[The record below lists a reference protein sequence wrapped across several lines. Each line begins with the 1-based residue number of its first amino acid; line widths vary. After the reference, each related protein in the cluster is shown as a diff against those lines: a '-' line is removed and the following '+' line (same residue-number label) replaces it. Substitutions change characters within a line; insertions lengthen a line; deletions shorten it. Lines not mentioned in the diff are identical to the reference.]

1 MTMLDQMRR
10 HKGWLKWSLGLVV
23 LAFVFFY
30 IPAFVDD
37 PSAGVGPTGIVAEVE
52 GRQIT
57 AADFRRVYL
66 QQLDQLRASAGGAIT
81 EDLLRQLGIDQQVLL
96 QMIDEQAAL
105 AEASRLGLS
114 VTDAEVRERLLT
126 LPALQDVNGQFIGE
140 AGYLQLL
147 RVQNPP
153 ITPDEFEEGLRQSL
167 LMERLQTVLTDWIT
181 ISDAELEEEY
191 RHRNEKVRL
200 GVVTFSADDYRDEV
214 EASDEDIA
222 ALYAQNVGN
231 YEVPEKRRL
240 RFLVVDTASIAET
253 LTIQPDEI
261 EDSYNANIDRYTTP
275 GRVRASHILLGLGDK
290 DEETV
295 RQQAEAILAQA
306 KAGADFA
313 ELARQHSED
322 EGTAELGG
330 DLDFFGRGQMVPEFE
345 AAAFEME
352 PGTVSD
358 LVQTAYGFH
367 IIKVIEK
374 VEEVIQP
381 LDEVTEAIT
390 NQLKYDRSQERGT
403 RMAQSIAAEVTRPE
417 DLDAAAAAPG
427 RGLTVQESGFAAV
440 NEPILGLGPVPQLMS
455 IAFQL
460 AEGDVE
466 GPIPVPQG
474 YAFIT
479 VTGIQEPHIPP
490 LEDVRDEVQ
499 DDVIQRKAQE
509 AAQARAA
516 ETAASLRDAD
526 DFAGAAEA
534 AELVV
539 ETTELITRGSLV
551 AGLGVSAEVDAVAFS
566 LATGETS
573 DPVQVGSTM
582 AIVHVM
588 ERQEVTDAEL
598 AAARE
603 TFRDELLS
611 QRRSRFFSAYMS
623 RAMEQMTI
631 EVHEETLLQVTT

>member
-23 LAFVFFY
+23 VAFVWLY
-30 IPAFVDD
+30 IPAFVDA
-37 PSAGVGPTGIVAEVE
+37 PSAGVGPTGIVAEIE

-57 AADFRRVYL
+57 AADFRRIYL
-66 QQLDQLRASAGGAIT
+66 QRRDQLRASSGGDIT
-81 EDLLRQLGIDQQVLL
+81 LDLLRQLGIDRQILL
-96 QMIDEQAAL
+96 QMINEQAAL

-126 LPALQDVNGQFIGE
+126 LPGLQDVNGQFIGE
-140 AGYLQLL
+140 AGYRQRL
-147 RVQNPP
+147 RLQNPP

-167 LMERLQTVLTDWIT
+167 LTERLQTVLTDWIT

-191 RHRNEKVRL
+191 RRRNEKVEL
-200 GVVTFSADDYRDEV
+200 GVVTFWADDYRDEV

-222 ALYAQNVGN
+222 TLYAQNMGD
-231 YEVPEKRRL
+231 YEVPEKRRI
-240 RFLVVDTASIAET
+240 RFLVVDVDSIAEA
-253 LTIQPDEI
+253 LVIPPDEI
-261 EDSYNANIDRYTTP
+261 ENSYIANIDRYSTP

-290 DEETV
+290 DEDTV
-295 RQQAEAILAQA
+295 RQQGEAILAQA

-313 ELARQHSED
+313 ELARQYSED
-322 EGTAELGG
+322 EATAELGG
-330 DLDFFGRGQMVPEFE
+330 DLDFFGRGQMLPEFE

-352 PGTVSD
+352 PGAVSD
-358 LVQTAYGFH
+358 LVQTPIGFH
-367 IIKVIEK
+367 IIKVVEK
-374 VEEVIQP
+374 VAEVIRP
-381 LDEVTEAIT
+381 LDEVTELIT
-390 NQLKYDRSQERGT
+390 NQLKFDRSQARGT
-403 RMAQSIAAEVTRPE
+403 ALAQSIAAEVTRPP
-417 DLDAAAAAPG
+417 DLDRAAAG

-440 NEPILGLGPVPQLMS
+440 NEPILGLGPVPALMS
-455 IAFQL
+455 VAFQL
-460 AEGDVE
+460 AEGEVE
-466 GPIPVPQG
+466 GPISIPQG

-479 VTGIQEPHIPP
+479 VTGIQEPYIPP

-499 DDVIQRKAQE
+499 DDVIQRKAQL
-509 AAQARAA
+509 AAQDKAA

-534 AELVV
+534 ADLVV
-539 ETTELITRGSLV
+539 ETTELITRGSRV
-551 AGLGVSAEVDAVAFS
+551 AGLGVSPELDAVAFS
-566 LATGETS
+566 LASGETS

-588 ERQEVTDAEL
+588 ERQEVTDVEL

-611 QRRSRFFSAYMS
+611 QRRNRFFGAYMS
-623 RAMEQMTI
+623 RAMERMTI
-631 EVHEETLLQVTT
+631 EEFPETLLQVTT

>member
-23 LAFVFFY
+23 LAFIFFY

-66 QQLDQLRASAGGAIT
+66 QQLDQLRASGGGEIT
-81 EDLLRQLGIDQQVLL
+81 EALLRQLGIDQQVLL
-96 QMIDEQAAL
+96 QLIDEQAAL

-140 AGYLQLL
+140 VGYLQLL

-153 ITPDEFEEGLRQSL
+153 ITPDEFEEDLRQIL
-167 LMERLQTVLTDWIT
+167 LMDRLQTVLTDWIT

-191 RHRNEKVRL
+191 RHRNEKVKL
-200 GVVTFSADDYRDEV
+200 GVVTFWADDYRDEV
-214 EASDEDIA
+214 EAGDEDIA
-222 ALYAQNVGN
+222 ALYTQNMGN
-231 YEVPEKRRL
+231 YEVPEKRRI
-240 RFLVVDTASIAET
+240 RFLVVDTDSIAET
-253 LTIQPDEI
+253 LIISPDES
-261 EDSYNANIDRYTTP
+261 EDFYNANIDRYTTP

-313 ELARQHSED
+313 ELARQYSED

-367 IIKVIEK
+367 IIKVVEK
-374 VEEVIQP
+374 VEEVIRP
-381 LDEVTEAIT
+381 LDEVTELIT
-390 NQLKYDRSQERGT
+390 NQLKYDQSHARSNALAR
-403 RMAQSIAAEVTRPE
+403 SIAAEVTRPL
-417 DLDAAAAAPG
+417 DLDRAAAA
-427 RGLTVQESGFAAV
+427 RGLTVQESGFAAL

-455 IAFQL
+455 VAFQL
-460 AEGDVE
+460 AEGEVE
-466 GPIPVPQG
+466 GPISIPQG
-474 YAFIT
+474 HAFIT
-479 VTGIQEPHIPP
+479 VTGIQEPYIPP
-490 LEDVRDEVQ
+490 LENVRDEVQ
-499 DDVIQRKAQE
+499 DDVIQRKAQV
-509 AAQARAA
+509 AAQEKAA

-551 AGLGVSAEVDAVAFS
+551 GGLGVSPELDAVAFS
-566 LATGETS
+566 LASGETS
-573 DPVQVGSTM
+573 DPVEVGSRM

-588 ERQEVTDAEL
+588 ERQEVTDAEF

-603 TFRDELLS
+603 TFRDELLL
-611 QRRSRFFSAYMS
+611 QRRTRFFSAYMVQAKQ
-623 RAMEQMTI
+623 RMRI
-631 EVHEETLLQVTT
+631 DINPETLLQVTT

>member
-10 HKGWLKWSLGLVV
+10 HKGWLKWSLGLVC

-37 PSAGVGPTGIVAEVE
+37 PSAGVGPTGILAEIE

-66 QQLDQLRASAGGAIT
+66 QHLDRLRASAGGEVT
-81 EDLLRQLGIDQQVLL
+81 EDILRQFGIDRQILQ

-126 LPALQDVNGQFIGE
+126 LPGFQDVNGQFIGE

-153 ITPDEFEEGLRQSL
+153 ITPDEFEEDLRQSL
-167 LMERLQTVLTDWIT
+167 LMDRLQTVLTDWIT
-181 ISDAELEEEY
+181 ISNAELEEEY
-191 RHRNEKVRL
+191 RYRNEKVRL
-200 GVVTFSADDYRDEV
+200 GVVTFWADNYRDEV

-222 ALYAQNVGN
+222 ALYAQNVGD
-231 YEVPEKRRL
+231 YEVPEKRRI
-240 RFLVVDTASIAET
+240 RFLVVDTDSIAET
-253 LTIQPDEI
+253 LIIRPDEI
-261 EDSYNANIDRYTTP
+261 ENSYNANIDRYTTP

-295 RQQAEAILAQA
+295 RQQGEAILTQA

-313 ELARQHSED
+313 ELARQYSED

-367 IIKVIEK
+367 IIKVVEK

-381 LDEVTEAIT
+381 LDEVTELIT
-390 NQLKYDRSQERGT
+390 NQIKYDQSQLRGT
-403 RMAQSIAAEVTRPE
+403 ALAQSIAAEVTRPL
-417 DLDAAAAAPG
+417 DLDRAAAA
-427 RGLTVQESGFAAV
+427 RSLTVQESGFAAV
-440 NEPILGLGPVPQLMS
+440 NEPILGLGPVPQLMGQ
-455 IAFQL
+455 AFQL
-460 AEGDVE
+460 AEGEVE
-466 GPIPVPQG
+466 GPISVPQG

-479 VTGIQEPHIPP
+479 VTDIQEPYIPP

-509 AAQARAA
+509 AAQEKAA
-516 ETAASLRDAD
+516 ETAANLRDAD

-534 AELVV
+534 AELAV
-539 ETTELITRGSLV
+539 ETTDLITRGSPV
-551 AGLGVSAEVDAVAFS
+551 AGLGVSPELDAVAFS
-566 LATGETS
+566 LASGETS

-588 ERQEVTDAEL
+588 ERQGVADAEF

-603 TFRDELLS
+603 TFRDELLL
-611 QRRSRFFSAYMS
+611 QRRNRFFSAYMVQAKE
-623 RAMEQMTI
+623 RMRI
-631 EVHEETLLQVTT
+631 DINPETLLQVTT

>member
-23 LAFVFFY
+23 VAFIWLY
-30 IPAFVDD
+30 IPAFVDA
-37 PSAGVGPTGIVAEVE
+37 PSAGVGPTGIVAEIE

-66 QQLDQLRASAGGAIT
+66 QQLDQLRASSGGDIT
-81 EDLLRQLGIDQQVLL
+81 IDLLRQLGIDRQILL
-96 QMIDEQAAL
+96 QMINEQATL

-126 LPALQDVNGQFIGE
+126 LPGLQDVNGQFIGE
-140 AGYLQLL
+140 AGYRQRL
-147 RVQNPP
+147 RLQNPP

-167 LMERLQTVLTDWIT
+167 LIERLQTVLTDWIT

-191 RHRNEKVRL
+191 RRRNEKVKL
-200 GVVTFSADDYRDEV
+200 GVVTFWADDYRDEV

-222 ALYAQNVGN
+222 TLYVQNAGD
-231 YEVPEKRRL
+231 YEVPEKRRI
-240 RFLVVDTASIAET
+240 RFLVVDVDSIAEA
-253 LTIQPDEI
+253 LTIPPDEI
-261 EDSYNANIDRYTTP
+261 ENSYNANIDRYSTP

-295 RQQAEAILAQA
+295 RQQGEAILAQA
-306 KAGADFA
+306 RAGADFA
-313 ELARQHSED
+313 DLARQYSED
-322 EGTAELGG
+322 EATAELGG

-345 AAAFEME
+345 ATAFEME

-358 LVQTAYGFH
+358 LVQTVIGFH
-367 IIKVIEK
+367 IIKVVEK

-381 LDEVTEAIT
+381 LDEVTELIT
-390 NQLKYDRSQERGT
+390 NQLKYDQSRARGT
-403 RMAQSIAAEVTRPE
+403 ALAQAIAAEVTRPP
-417 DLDAAAAAPG
+417 DLDRAAAG

-440 NEPILGLGPVPQLMS
+440 NEPILGLGLVPALMS
-455 IAFQL
+455 VAFQL
-460 AEGDVE
+460 AEGEVE
-466 GPIPVPQG
+466 GPIGIPQG

-479 VTGIQEPHIPP
+479 VTGTQEPYIPP

-499 DDVIQRKAQE
+499 DDVIQRKAQL
-509 AAQARAA
+509 AAQEKAA

-539 ETTELITRGSLV
+539 ETTELITRGSPV
-551 AGLGVSAEVDAVAFS
+551 AGLGVSPELEAEAFS
-566 LATGETS
+566 LASGETS
-573 DPVQVGSTM
+573 DPVQVGSRM

-588 ERQEVTDAEL
+588 ERQEVTDVEL

-611 QRRSRFFSAYMS
+611 QRRNRFFGAYMS
-623 RAMEQMTI
+623 RAMERMTI
-631 EVHEETLLQVTT
+631 EEFPETLLQVTM

>member
-23 LAFVFFY
+23 VAFVWLY
-30 IPAFVDD
+30 IPAFVDA
-37 PSAGVGPTGIVAEVE
+37 PSAGVGPTGIVAEIE

-57 AADFRRVYL
+57 AADFRRIYL
-66 QQLDQLRASAGGAIT
+66 QRRDQLRASSGGDIT
-81 EDLLRQLGIDQQVLL
+81 LDLLRQLGIDRQILL
-96 QMIDEQAAL
+96 QMINEQAAL

-126 LPALQDVNGQFIGE
+126 LPGLQDVNGQFIGE
-140 AGYLQLL
+140 AGYRQRL
-147 RVQNPP
+147 RLQNPP

-167 LMERLQTVLTDWIT
+167 LTERLQTVLTDWIT

-191 RHRNEKVRL
+191 RRRNEKVEL
-200 GVVTFSADDYRDEV
+200 GVVTFWADDYRDEV

-222 ALYAQNVGN
+222 TLYAQNMGD
-231 YEVPEKRRL
+231 YEVPEKRRI
-240 RFLVVDTASIAET
+240 RFLVVDVDSIAEA
-253 LTIQPDEI
+253 LVIPPDEI
-261 EDSYNANIDRYTTP
+261 ENSYIANIDRYSTP

-290 DEETV
+290 DEDTV
-295 RQQAEAILAQA
+295 RRQGEAILAQA

-313 ELARQHSED
+313 ELARQYSED
-322 EGTAELGG
+322 EATAELGG
-330 DLDFFGRGQMVPEFE
+330 DLDFFGRGQMLPEFE

-352 PGTVSD
+352 PGAVSD
-358 LVQTAYGFH
+358 LVQTPIGFH
-367 IIKVIEK
+367 IIKVVEK
-374 VEEVIQP
+374 VAEVIRP
-381 LDEVTEAIT
+381 LDEVTELIT
-390 NQLKYDRSQERGT
+390 NQLKFDRSQARGT
-403 RMAQSIAAEVTRPE
+403 ALAQSIAAEVTRPP
-417 DLDAAAAAPG
+417 DLDRAAAG

-440 NEPILGLGPVPQLMS
+440 NEPILGLGPVPALMS
-455 IAFQL
+455 VAFQL
-460 AEGDVE
+460 AEGEVE
-466 GPIPVPQG
+466 GPISIPQG

-479 VTGIQEPHIPP
+479 VTGIQEPYIPP

-499 DDVIQRKAQE
+499 DDVIQRKAQL
-509 AAQARAA
+509 AAQDKAA

-534 AELVV
+534 ADLVV
-539 ETTELITRGSLV
+539 ETTELITRGSRV
-551 AGLGVSAEVDAVAFS
+551 AGLGVSPELDAVAFS
-566 LATGETS
+566 LASGETS

-588 ERQEVTDAEL
+588 ERQEVTDVEL

-611 QRRSRFFSAYMS
+611 QRRNRFFGAYMS
-623 RAMEQMTI
+623 RAMERMTI
-631 EVHEETLLQVTT
+631 EEFPETLLQVTT

>member
-10 HKGWLKWSLGLVV
+10 HKGWLKWSLALVV

-37 PSAGVGPTGIVAEVE
+37 PSAGVGPTGIVAEIE

-57 AADFRRVYL
+57 AADFRRIYL
-66 QQLDQLRASAGGAIT
+66 QQLDQLRASAGGELT

-96 QMIDEQAAL
+96 RLIDEQAAL

-147 RVQNPP
+147 RAQNPP
-153 ITPDEFEEGLRQSL
+153 ITPDEFEESLRQSL
-167 LMERLQTVLTDWIT
+167 LMDRLQTVLTDWIT

-200 GVVTFSADDYRDEV
+200 GVVTFWADDYREEV
-214 EASDEDIA
+214 EASDEEIA
-222 ALYAQNVGN
+222 ALYAQNVGD
-231 YEVPEKRRL
+231 YEVPEKRRI
-240 RFLVVDTASIAET
+240 RFLVVDTESIAEA
-253 LTIQPDEI
+253 LIIPPDQI
-261 EDSYNANIDRYTTP
+261 EGFYNANIDRYTTP

-295 RQQAEAILAQA
+295 RQQAGAILAQA

-313 ELARQHSED
+313 ELARQYSED

-345 AAAFEME
+345 EAAFEME
-352 PGTVSD
+352 PGAVSD

-367 IIKVIEK
+367 IIKVVEK
-374 VEEVIQP
+374 VEEVIRP
-381 LDEVTEAIT
+381 LDEVTELIT
-390 NQLKYDRSQERGT
+390 NQLKYDQSQARGT
-403 RMAQSIAAEVTRPE
+403 ALAQSIAADVTRPV
-417 DLDAAAAAPG
+417 DLDRAAAA
-427 RGLTVQESGFAAV
+427 RGLTVQESAFAAV
-440 NEPILGLGPVPQLMS
+440 NEPILGLGPVLELMNV
-455 IAFQL
+455 AFQL
-460 AEGDVE
+460 AEDEVE
-466 GPIPVPQG
+466 GPIGIPQG

-479 VTGIQEPHIPP
+479 VTGIQEPYIPP
-490 LEDVRDEVQ
+490 LEDVRDEVR
-499 DDVIQRKAQE
+499 DDVIQQEAQAAAQE
-509 AAQARAA
+509 KAA
-516 ETAASLRDAD
+516 ETAASLREAD

-534 AELVV
+534 ADLMV
-539 ETTELITRGSLV
+539 ETTELITRGSTV
-551 AGLGVSAEVDAVAFS
+551 AGLGVSPELDAAAFS
-566 LATGETS
+566 LASGETS
-573 DPVQVGSTM
+573 DPVQVGSTV
-582 AIVHVM
+582 AIVHIM
-588 ERQEVTDAEL
+588 ERQEVTDAEF

-603 TFRDELLS
+603 TFRDERLLE
-611 QRRSRFFSAYMS
+611 RRTRFFSAYMVQAKQ
-623 RAMEQMTI
+623 RMKIDINPEA
-631 EVHEETLLQVTT
+631 LLQLTT

>member
-23 LAFVFFY
+23 VAFIWLY
-30 IPAFVDD
+30 IPAFVDA
-37 PSAGVGPTGIVAEVE
+37 PSAGVGPTGIVAEIE

-57 AADFRRVYL
+57 AADFRRIYL
-66 QQLDQLRASAGGAIT
+66 QQLDQLRASSGGDIT
-81 EDLLRQLGIDQQVLL
+81 LDLLRQLGIDRQILL
-96 QMIDEQAAL
+96 QMINEQAAL

-126 LPALQDVNGQFIGE
+126 LPGLQDVNGQFIGE
-140 AGYLQLL
+140 AGYRQRL
-147 RVQNPP
+147 RLQNPP

-167 LMERLQTVLTDWIT
+167 LTERLQTVLTDWIT

-191 RHRNEKVRL
+191 RRRNEKVKL
-200 GVVTFSADDYRDEV
+200 GVVTFWADDYRDEV

-222 ALYAQNVGN
+222 TLYAQNMDD
-231 YEVPEKRRL
+231 YEVPEKRRI
-240 RFLVVDTASIAET
+240 RFLVVDVDSIAEA
-253 LTIQPDEI
+253 LVIPPDEI
-261 EDSYNANIDRYTTP
+261 EDSYNANIDRYSTP

-290 DEETV
+290 DEDTV
-295 RQQAEAILAQA
+295 RQQGEAILAQA

-313 ELARQHSED
+313 ELARQYSED
-322 EGTAELGG
+322 EATAVLGG

-352 PGTVSD
+352 PGAVSD
-358 LVQTAYGFH
+358 LVQTAIGFH
-367 IIKVIEK
+367 IIKVVEK
-374 VEEVIQP
+374 VEEVIRP
-381 LDEVTEAIT
+381 LDEVTELIT
-390 NQLKYDRSQERGT
+390 NQLKFDRSQARGT
-403 RMAQSIAAEVTRPE
+403 ALAQSIAAEVTRPP
-417 DLDAAAAAPG
+417 DLDRAAAG

-440 NEPILGLGPVPQLMS
+440 NEPILGLGPVPALMS
-455 IAFQL
+455 VAFQL
-460 AEGDVE
+460 AEGEVE
-466 GPIPVPQG
+466 GPISIPQG

-479 VTGIQEPHIPP
+479 VTGIQEPYIPP

-499 DDVIQRKAQE
+499 DDVIQRKAQL
-509 AAQARAA
+509 AAQDKAA

-526 DFAGAAEA
+526 DFAGAAEVA
-534 AELVV
+534 DLVV
-539 ETTELITRGSLV
+539 ETTELITRGSRV
-551 AGLGVSAEVDAVAFS
+551 AGLGVSPELDAVAFS
-566 LATGETS
+566 LASGETS

-588 ERQEVTDAEL
+588 ERQEVTDVEL

-611 QRRSRFFSAYMS
+611 QRRNRFFGAYMS
-623 RAMEQMTI
+623 RAMERMTI
-631 EVHEETLLQVTT
+631 EEFPETLLQVTT

>member
-23 LAFVFFY
+23 VAFVWLY
-30 IPAFVDD
+30 IPAFVDA
-37 PSAGVGPTGIVAEVE
+37 PSAGVGPTGIVAEIE

-57 AADFRRVYL
+57 AADFRRIYL
-66 QQLDQLRASAGGAIT
+66 QRRDQLRASSGGDIT
-81 EDLLRQLGIDQQVLL
+81 LDLLRQLGIHRQILL
-96 QMIDEQAAL
+96 QMINEQAAL

-126 LPALQDVNGQFIGE
+126 LPGLQDVNGQFIGE
-140 AGYLQLL
+140 AGYRQRL
-147 RVQNPP
+147 RLQNPP

-167 LMERLQTVLTDWIT
+167 LTERLQTVLTDWIT

-191 RHRNEKVRL
+191 RRRNEKVKL
-200 GVVTFSADDYRDEV
+200 GVVTFWADNYRDKV

-222 ALYAQNVGN
+222 ALYAQNMGD
-231 YEVPEKRRL
+231 YEVPEKRRI
-240 RFLVVDTASIAET
+240 RFLVVDVDSIAEA
-253 LTIQPDEI
+253 LVIPPDEI
-261 EDSYNANIDRYTTP
+261 ENSYNANIDRYSTP

-290 DEETV
+290 DEDTV
-295 RQQAEAILAQA
+295 RQQGEAILAQA

-313 ELARQHSED
+313 ELARQYSED
-322 EGTAELGG
+322 EATAELGG
-330 DLDFFGRGQMVPEFE
+330 DLDFFGRGQMVPQFE
-345 AAAFEME
+345 VAAFEME
-352 PGTVSD
+352 PGAVSD
-358 LVQTAYGFH
+358 LVQTPIGFH
-367 IIKVIEK
+367 IIKVVEK
-374 VEEVIQP
+374 VAEVIRP
-381 LDEVTEAIT
+381 LDEVTELIT
-390 NQLKYDRSQERGT
+390 NQLKLDRSQARGT
-403 RMAQSIAAEVTRPE
+403 ALAQSIAAEVTRPP
-417 DLDAAAAAPG
+417 DLDRAAAG

-440 NEPILGLGPVPQLMS
+440 NEPILGLGPVPALMS
-455 IAFQL
+455 KAFQL
-460 AEGDVE
+460 AEGEVE
-466 GPIPVPQG
+466 GPIRIPQG
-474 YAFIT
+474 HAFIT
-479 VTGIQEPHIPP
+479 VTGIQEPYIPP

-499 DDVIQRKAQE
+499 DDVIQRKAQL
-509 AAQARAA
+509 AAQDKAA

-551 AGLGVSAEVDAVAFS
+551 AGLGVSPELDAVAFS

-588 ERQEVTDAEL
+588 ERQEVTDVEL

-611 QRRSRFFSAYMS
+611 QRRNRFFGAYMS
-623 RAMEQMTI
+623 RAMERMTI
-631 EVHEETLLQVTT
+631 EEFPETLLQVTT

>member
-23 LAFVFFY
+23 VAFIWLY
-30 IPAFVDD
+30 IPAFVDA
-37 PSAGVGPTGIVAEVE
+37 PSAGVGPTGIVAEIE

-57 AADFRRVYL
+57 AADFRRVYFQRL
-66 QQLDQLRASAGGAIT
+66 NQIRASAGGEIS
-81 EDLLRQLGIDQQVLL
+81 EDLLRQLGIDQQILL
-96 QMIDEQAAL
+96 QMIDQQATL
-105 AEASRLGLS
+105 AEAQRLGLS
-114 VTDAEVRERLLT
+114 VTDAEVRELLLT
-126 LPALQDVNGQFIGE
+126 QFIGQ
-140 AGYLQLL
+140 ANYDRWL

-153 ITPDEFEEGLRQSL
+153 ITPDEYQESLRQSL
-167 LMERLQTVLTDWIT
+167 LMDRLQTLLTDWIT

-200 GVVTFSADDYRDEV
+200 GVVTFWADDYRDDL

-222 ALYAQNVGN
+222 VRYAHNLGD
-231 YEVPEKRRL
+231 YEVPEKRRI
-240 RFLVVDTASIAET
+240 RFLVVDTDSIAEA
-253 LTIQPDEI
+253 LIIAPAES
-261 EDSYNANIDRYTTP
+261 EDFYNANIDRYTTP

-313 ELARQHSED
+313 ELARQYSED
-322 EGTAELGG
+322 EATAELGG

-345 AAAFEME
+345 AAVFQME

-358 LVQTAYGFH
+358 LVQTDFGFH
-367 IIKVIEK
+367 IIKVVEK
-374 VEEVIQP
+374 VEDVIQP
-381 LDEVTEAIT
+381 LDEVTELIT
-390 NQLKYDRSQERGT
+390 NQLKYDRSRARST
-403 RMAQSIAAEVTRPE
+403 ALAQSIAAEVTRPL
-417 DLDAAAAAPG
+417 DLDRAAAAAG

-440 NEPILGLGPVPQLMS
+440 NELILGLGPVPALMS
-455 IAFQL
+455 VAFQL
-460 AEGDVE
+460 AEGEVE
-466 GPIPVPQG
+466 GPIRIPQG

-479 VTGIQEPHIPP
+479 VTAIQAPYIPP

-499 DDVIQRKAQE
+499 DDVIQEKAQV
-509 AAQARAA
+509 AAREKAA

-534 AELVV
+534 ADLMV
-539 ETTELITRGSLV
+539 ETTELITRGSVV
-551 AGLGVSAEVDAVAFS
+551 AGLGVSPELDAAAFS
-566 LATGETS
+566 LASGETS

-588 ERQEVTDAEL
+588 ERQEVTDAEF

-603 TFRDELLS
+603 TFRDELLLE
-611 QRRSRFFSAYMS
+611 RRNRFFSAYMVQAKQ
-623 RAMEQMTI
+623 RMRI
-631 EVHEETLLQVTT
+631 DINPETLLQVTT

>member
-66 QQLDQLRASAGGAIT
+66 QQLDQLRASGGGEIT
-81 EDLLRQLGIDQQVLL
+81 EALLRQLGIDQQVLL
-96 QMIDEQAAL
+96 QLIDEQAAL

-140 AGYLQLL
+140 VGYLQLL

-153 ITPDEFEEGLRQSL
+153 ITPDEFEEDLRQIL
-167 LMERLQTVLTDWIT
+167 LMDRLQTVLTDWIT

-191 RHRNEKVRL
+191 RHRNEKVKL
-200 GVVTFSADDYRDEV
+200 GVVTFWADDYRDEV
-214 EASDEDIA
+214 EAGDEDIA
-222 ALYAQNVGN
+222 ALYAQNMGN
-231 YEVPEKRRL
+231 YEVPEKRRI
-240 RFLVVDTASIAET
+240 RFLVVDTDSIAET
-253 LTIQPDEI
+253 LIISPDAS
-261 EDSYNANIDRYTTP
+261 EDFYNANIDRYTTP

-313 ELARQHSED
+313 ELARQYSED

-352 PGTVSD
+352 PGTVSG

-367 IIKVIEK
+367 IIKVVEK
-374 VEEVIQP
+374 VEEVIRP
-381 LDEVTEAIT
+381 LDEVTELIT
-390 NQLKYDRSQERGT
+390 NQLKYDQSHARSTALAR
-403 RMAQSIAAEVTRPE
+403 SIAAEVTRPL
-417 DLDAAAAAPG
+417 DLDRAAAA

-455 IAFQL
+455 VAFQL
-460 AEGDVE
+460 AEGEVE
-466 GPIPVPQG
+466 GPISIPQG
-474 YAFIT
+474 HAFIT
-479 VTGIQEPHIPP
+479 VTGIQEPYIPP

-499 DDVIQRKAQE
+499 DDVIQRKAQV
-509 AAQARAA
+509 AAQEKAA

-551 AGLGVSAEVDAVAFS
+551 GGLGVSPELDAVAFS
-566 LATGETS
+566 LASGETS
-573 DPVQVGSTM
+573 DPVEVGSRM

-588 ERQEVTDAEL
+588 ERQEVTDAEF

-603 TFRDELLS
+603 TFRDELLL
-611 QRRSRFFSAYMS
+611 QRRTRFFSAYMVQAKQ
-623 RAMEQMTI
+623 RMRI
-631 EVHEETLLQVTT
+631 DINPETLLQVTT

>member
-23 LAFVFFY
+23 VAFIWLY
-30 IPAFVDD
+30 IPAFVDA
-37 PSAGVGPTGIVAEVE
+37 PSAGVGPTGIVAEIE

-66 QQLDQLRASAGGAIT
+66 QQLDQLRASSGGDIT
-81 EDLLRQLGIDQQVLL
+81 LDLLRQLGIDRQILL
-96 QMIDEQAAL
+96 QMINEQAAL

-126 LPALQDVNGQFIGE
+126 LPALQDLNGQFIGE
-140 AGYLQLL
+140 AGYRQLL

-167 LMERLQTVLTDWIT
+167 LTERLQTVLTDWIT

-191 RHRNEKVRL
+191 RRRNEKVKL
-200 GVVTFSADDYRDEV
+200 GVVTFWADDYRDEV

-222 ALYAQNVGN
+222 TLYAQNMGD
-231 YEVPEKRRL
+231 YEVPEKRRI
-240 RFLVVDTASIAET
+240 RFLVVDVDSIAEA
-253 LTIQPDEI
+253 LVIPPDEI
-261 EDSYNANIDRYTTP
+261 ENSYNANIDRYSTP

-290 DEETV
+290 DEDTV
-295 RQQAEAILAQA
+295 RQQGEAILAQA

-313 ELARQHSED
+313 ELARQYSED
-322 EGTAELGG
+322 EATAELGG

-352 PGTVSD
+352 PGAVSD
-358 LVQTAYGFH
+358 LVQTAIGFH
-367 IIKVIEK
+367 IIKVVEK
-374 VEEVIQP
+374 VEEVIRP
-381 LDEVTEAIT
+381 LDEVTELIT
-390 NQLKYDRSQERGT
+390 NQLKFDRSQARGT
-403 RMAQSIAAEVTRPE
+403 ALAQSIAAEVTRPP
-417 DLDAAAAAPG
+417 DLDRAAAG

-440 NEPILGLGPVPQLMS
+440 NEPILGLGPVPALMS
-455 IAFQL
+455 VAFQL
-460 AEGDVE
+460 AEGEVE
-466 GPIPVPQG
+466 GPISIPQG

-479 VTGIQEPHIPP
+479 VTGIQEPYIPP

-499 DDVIQRKAQE
+499 DDVIQRKAQL
-509 AAQARAA
+509 AAQDKAA

-539 ETTELITRGSLV
+539 ETTELITRGSRV
-551 AGLGVSAEVDAVAFS
+551 AGLGVSPELDAVAFS
-566 LATGETS
+566 LASGETS

-588 ERQEVTDAEL
+588 ERQEVTDVEL

-611 QRRSRFFSAYMS
+611 QRRNRFFGAYMS
-623 RAMEQMTI
+623 RAMERMTI
-631 EVHEETLLQVTT
+631 EEFPETLLQVTT

>member
-23 LAFVFFY
+23 LAFIFFY

-66 QQLDQLRASAGGAIT
+66 QQLDQLRASGGGEIT
-81 EDLLRQLGIDQQVLL
+81 EALLRQLGIDQQVLL
-96 QMIDEQAAL
+96 QLIDEQAAL

-114 VTDAEVRERLLT
+114 VADAEVRERLLT

-140 AGYLQLL
+140 VGYLQLL

-153 ITPDEFEEGLRQSL
+153 ITPDEFEEDLRQIL
-167 LMERLQTVLTDWIT
+167 LMDRLQTVLTDWIT

-191 RHRNEKVRL
+191 RHRNEKVKL
-200 GVVTFSADDYRDEV
+200 GVVTFWADDYRDEV
-214 EASDEDIA
+214 EAGDEDIA
-222 ALYAQNVGN
+222 ALYAQNMGN
-231 YEVPEKRRL
+231 YEVPEKRRI
-240 RFLVVDTASIAET
+240 RFLVVDTDSIAET
-253 LTIQPDEI
+253 LIISPDAS
-261 EDSYNANIDRYTTP
+261 EDFYNANIDQYTTP

-313 ELARQHSED
+313 ELARQYSED

-367 IIKVIEK
+367 IIKVVEK
-374 VEEVIQP
+374 VEEVIRP
-381 LDEVTEAIT
+381 LDEVTELIA
-390 NQLKYDRSQERGT
+390 NQLKYDQSHARSTALAR
-403 RMAQSIAAEVTRPE
+403 SIAAEVTRPP
-417 DLDAAAAAPG
+417 DLDRAAAA

-455 IAFQL
+455 VAFQL
-460 AEGDVE
+460 AEGEVE
-466 GPIPVPQG
+466 GPISIPQG
-474 YAFIT
+474 HAFIT
-479 VTGIQEPHIPP
+479 VTGIQEPYIPP

-499 DDVIQRKAQE
+499 DDVIQRKAQV
-509 AAQARAA
+509 AAQEKAA
-516 ETAASLRDAD
+516 EMAASLRDAD

-551 AGLGVSAEVDAVAFS
+551 GGLGVSPELDAVAFS
-566 LATGETS
+566 LASGETS
-573 DPVQVGSTM
+573 DPVEVGSRM

-588 ERQEVTDAEL
+588 ERQEVTDAEF

-603 TFRDELLS
+603 TFRDELLL
-611 QRRSRFFSAYMS
+611 QRRTRFFSAYMVQAKQ
-623 RAMEQMTI
+623 RMRI
-631 EVHEETLLQVTT
+631 DINPETLLQVTT

>member
-10 HKGWLKWSLGLVV
+10 HKGWLKWSLAVV
-23 LAFVFFY
+23 VVAFVWLY

-37 PSAGVGPTGIVAEVE
+37 PSAGVGPTGIVAEIE

-57 AADFRRVYL
+57 AADFRRIYL
-66 QQLDQLRASAGGAIT
+66 QQLDQFRASAGGAIT

-96 QMIDEQAAL
+96 QLIDEQAAL

-126 LPALQDVNGQFIGE
+126 LPGLQDVNGQFIGE
-140 AGYLQLL
+140 AGYLDLL

-167 LMERLQTVLTDWIT
+167 LMARLQTVLTDWIT

-200 GVVTFSADDYRDEV
+200 GVVTFLADDYRDEM

-222 ALYAQNVGN
+222 ALYAQNVGD
-231 YEVPEKRRL
+231 YEVPEKRRI
-240 RFLVVDTASIAET
+240 RFLVVDTDNIAET
-253 LTIQPDEI
+253 LIIAPDEI
-261 EDSYNANIDRYTTP
+261 ENSYNANIDRYTTP

-313 ELARQHSED
+313 ELARQYSED

-358 LVQTAYGFH
+358 LVQTAFGFH
-367 IIKVIEK
+367 IVKVVEK
-374 VEEVIQP
+374 VEEVIRP
-381 LDEVTEAIT
+381 LDEVTALIT
-390 NQLKYDRSQERGT
+390 NQLKYDQSQARGT
-403 RMAQSIAAEVTRPE
+403 ALAQSIAAEVTRPP
-417 DLDAAAAAPG
+417 DFDRAAAA

-440 NEPILGLGPVPQLMS
+440 NEPILGLGPVPALMS
-455 IAFQL
+455 VAFQL
-460 AEGDVE
+460 AEGEVE
-466 GPIPVPQG
+466 GPISIPQG

-479 VTGIQEPHIPP
+479 VTGIQEPDTPP

-499 DDVIQRKAQE
+499 DDVIQRKAQL
-509 AAQARAA
+509 AAQEKAA

-534 AELVV
+534 AELAV

-551 AGLGVSAEVDAVAFS
+551 AGLGVSPELDAVAFS
-566 LATGETS
+566 LASGETS

-588 ERQEVTDAEL
+588 EQQEVTDADF
-598 AAARE
+598 AAARK
-603 TFRDELLS
+603 TFGDELLLE
-611 QRRSRFFSAYMS
+611 RRNRFFSAYMVQAKQ
-623 RAMEQMTI
+623 RMRI
-631 EVHEETLLQVTT
+631 DINPETLLQVTT

>member
-23 LAFVFFY
+23 LAFIFFY

-66 QQLDQLRASAGGAIT
+66 QQLDQLRASGGGEIT
-81 EDLLRQLGIDQQVLL
+81 EALLRQLGIDQQVLL
-96 QMIDEQAAL
+96 QLIDEQAAL

-140 AGYLQLL
+140 VGYLQLL

-153 ITPDEFEEGLRQSL
+153 ITPDEFEEDLRQIL
-167 LMERLQTVLTDWIT
+167 LMDRLQTVLTDWIT

-191 RHRNEKVRL
+191 RHRNEKVKL
-200 GVVTFSADDYRDEV
+200 GVVTFWADDYRDEV
-214 EASDEDIA
+214 EAGDEDIA
-222 ALYAQNVGN
+222 ALYTQNMGN
-231 YEVPEKRRL
+231 YEVPEKRRI
-240 RFLVVDTASIAET
+240 RFLVVDTDSIAET
-253 LTIQPDEI
+253 LIISPDES
-261 EDSYNANIDRYTTP
+261 EDFYNANIDRYTTP
-275 GRVRASHILLGLGDK
+275 GRVRASHILLGLGDKK

-313 ELARQHSED
+313 ELARQYSED

-358 LVQTAYGFH
+358 PVQTAYGFH
-367 IIKVIEK
+367 IIKVVEK
-374 VEEVIQP
+374 VEEVIRP
-381 LDEVTEAIT
+381 LDEVTELIT
-390 NQLKYDRSQERGT
+390 NQLKYDQSHARSNALAR
-403 RMAQSIAAEVTRPE
+403 SIAAEVTRPL
-417 DLDAAAAAPG
+417 DLDRAAAA
-427 RGLTVQESGFAAV
+427 RGLTVQESGFAAL

-455 IAFQL
+455 VAFQL
-460 AEGDVE
+460 AEGEVE
-466 GPIPVPQG
+466 GPISIPQG
-474 YAFIT
+474 HAFIT
-479 VTGIQEPHIPP
+479 VTGIQEPYIPP
-490 LEDVRDEVQ
+490 LENVRDEVQ
-499 DDVIQRKAQE
+499 DDVIQRKAQV
-509 AAQARAA
+509 AAQEKAA

-551 AGLGVSAEVDAVAFS
+551 GGLGVSPELDAVAFS
-566 LATGETS
+566 LASGETS
-573 DPVQVGSTM
+573 DPVEVGSRM

-588 ERQEVTDAEL
+588 ERQEVTDAEF

-603 TFRDELLS
+603 TFRDELLL
-611 QRRSRFFSAYMS
+611 QRRTRFFSAYMVQAKQ
-623 RAMEQMTI
+623 RMRI
-631 EVHEETLLQVTT
+631 DINPETLLQVTT

>member
-23 LAFVFFY
+23 VAFIWLY
-30 IPAFVDD
+30 IPAFVDA
-37 PSAGVGPTGIVAEVE
+37 PSAGVGPTGIVAEIE

-57 AADFRRVYL
+57 AADFRRIYL
-66 QQLDQLRASAGGAIT
+66 QQLDQLRASSGGDIT
-81 EDLLRQLGIDQQVLL
+81 LDLLRQLGIDRQILL
-96 QMIDEQAAL
+96 QMINEQAAL

-126 LPALQDVNGQFIGE
+126 LPGLQDVNGQFIGE
-140 AGYLQLL
+140 AGYRQRL
-147 RVQNPP
+147 RLQNPP

-191 RHRNEKVRL
+191 RRRNEKVKL
-200 GVVTFSADDYRDEV
+200 GVVTFWADDYRDEV

-222 ALYAQNVGN
+222 TLYAQNMDD
-231 YEVPEKRRL
+231 YEVPEKRRI
-240 RFLVVDTASIAET
+240 RFLVVDVDSIAEA
-253 LTIQPDEI
+253 LVIQPDEI
-261 EDSYNANIDRYTTP
+261 EDSYNANIDRYSTP

-290 DEETV
+290 DEDTV
-295 RQQAEAILAQA
+295 RQQGEAILAQA

-313 ELARQHSED
+313 DLARQYSED
-322 EGTAELGG
+322 EATAELGG
-330 DLDFFGRGQMVPEFE
+330 DLDFFGRGQMLPEFE

-358 LVQTAYGFH
+358 LVQTAIGFH
-367 IIKVIEK
+367 IIKVVEK
-374 VEEVIQP
+374 VEEVIRP
-381 LDEVTEAIT
+381 LDEVTELIT
-390 NQLKYDRSQERGT
+390 NQLKFDRSQARGT
-403 RMAQSIAAEVTRPE
+403 ALAQSIAAEVTRPP
-417 DLDAAAAAPG
+417 DLDRAAAG
-427 RGLTVQESGFAAV
+427 RDLTVQESGFAAV
-440 NEPILGLGPVPQLMS
+440 NEPILGLGLVPGLMS
-455 IAFQL
+455 DAFQL
-460 AEGDVE
+460 DGGEVK
-466 GPIPVPQG
+466 GPIGIPQG

-479 VTGIQEPHIPP
+479 VTGIQEPYVPP
-490 LEDVRDEVQ
+490 LEDVRDEVL
-499 DDVIQRKAQE
+499 DDVIQRKAQL
-509 AAQARAA
+509 AAQEKAA

-539 ETTELITRGSLV
+539 ETTELITRGSPV
-551 AGLGVSAEVDAVAFS
+551 AGLGVNPELDAVAFS
-566 LATGETS
+566 LATGEIS

-588 ERQEVTDAEL
+588 ERQEVTDVEL

-611 QRRSRFFSAYMS
+611 QRRNRFFGAYMS
-623 RAMEQMTI
+623 RAMERMTI
-631 EVHEETLLQVTT
+631 EEFPETLLQVTT

>member
-23 LAFVFFY
+23 VAFIWLY
-30 IPAFVDD
+30 IPAFVDA
-37 PSAGVGPTGIVAEVE
+37 PSAGVGPTGIVAEIE

-66 QQLDQLRASAGGAIT
+66 QQLDQLRASSGGDIT
-81 EDLLRQLGIDQQVLL
+81 VDLLRQLGIDRQILL
-96 QMIDEQAAL
+96 QMINEQATL

-126 LPALQDVNGQFIGE
+126 LPGLQDVNGQFIGE
-140 AGYLQLL
+140 AGYRQRL
-147 RVQNPP
+147 RLQNPP

-167 LMERLQTVLTDWIT
+167 LMERMQTVLTDWIT

-191 RHRNEKVRL
+191 RRRNEKVKL
-200 GVVTFSADDYRDEV
+200 GVVTFWADDYRDEV

-222 ALYAQNVGN
+222 TLYVQNAGD
-231 YEVPEKRRL
+231 YEVPEKRRV
-240 RFLVVDTASIAET
+240 RFLVVDVDSIAEA
-253 LTIQPDEI
+253 LVIPPDEI
-261 EDSYNANIDRYTTP
+261 ENSYNANIDRYSTP

-295 RQQAEAILAQA
+295 RQQGEAILAQA
-306 KAGADFA
+306 RAGADFA
-313 ELARQHSED
+313 DLARQYSED
-322 EGTAELGG
+322 EATAELGG

-358 LVQTAYGFH
+358 LVQTAIGFH
-367 IIKVIEK
+367 IIKVVEK

-381 LDEVTEAIT
+381 LDEVTELIT
-390 NQLKYDRSQERGT
+390 NQLKYDQSQARGT
-403 RMAQSIAAEVTRPE
+403 ALAQSIAAEVTRPP
-417 DLDAAAAAPG
+417 DLDRAAAG

-440 NEPILGLGPVPQLMS
+440 NEPILGLGLVPALMRV
-455 IAFQL
+455 AFQL
-460 AEGDVE
+460 AEGEVE
-466 GPIPVPQG
+466 GPIGIPQG

-479 VTGIQEPHIPP
+479 VTGIQEPYIPP
-490 LEDVRDEVQ
+490 LEDVRDDVQ
-499 DDVIQRKAQE
+499 DDVIQRKAQL
-509 AAQARAA
+509 AAQEKAA

-539 ETTELITRGSLV
+539 ETTELITRGSPV
-551 AGLGVSAEVDAVAFS
+551 AGLGVSPELEAEAFS
-566 LATGETS
+566 LASGETS
-573 DPVQVGSTM
+573 DPVQVGSRM

-588 ERQEVTDAEL
+588 ERQEVTDVEL

-611 QRRSRFFSAYMS
+611 QRRNRFFGAYMS
-623 RAMEQMTI
+623 RAMERMTI
-631 EVHEETLLQVTT
+631 EEFPETLLQVTT

>member
-23 LAFVFFY
+23 VAFVWLY

-37 PSAGVGPTGIVAEVE
+37 PSAGVGPTGIVAEIE
-52 GRQIT
+52 GRPIT

-66 QQLDQLRASAGGAIT
+66 QQLDQLRASTGGEIT
-81 EDLLRQLGIDQQVLL
+81 EDLLRQLGIDQQILL

-114 VTDAEVRERLLT
+114 VTDEEVRERLLT
-126 LPALQDVNGQFIGE
+126 LPALQDLNGQFIGE
-140 AGYLQLL
+140 AGYRQLL

-153 ITPDEFEEGLRQSL
+153 ITPDEFEEGLREIL
-167 LMERLQTVLTDWIT
+167 LMDRLQTLLTDWIT
-181 ISDAELEEEY
+181 ISAAELEEEY

-200 GVVTFSADDYRDEV
+200 GVVTLWADDYRDGV
-214 EASDEDIA
+214 EASEEDIA
-222 ALYAQNVGN
+222 ALYAQNVGD
-231 YEVPEKRRL
+231 YEVPEKRRI
-240 RFLVVDTASIAET
+240 RFLVVDTASIAEA
-253 LTIQPDEI
+253 LIIAPAES
-261 EDSYNANIDRYTTP
+261 EGFYNANIDRYTTP

-322 EGTAELGG
+322 EATAELGG
-330 DLDFFGRGQMVPEFE
+330 DLDFFDRGQMVPEFE

-352 PGTVSD
+352 AGTVSD
-358 LVQTAYGFH
+358 LVQTDFGFH
-367 IIKVIEK
+367 IIKVVEK

-381 LDEVTEAIT
+381 LDEVTELIT
-390 NQLKYDRSQERGT
+390 NQLKFDRSQARST
-403 RMAQSIAAEVTRPE
+403 ALAQSIAAEVTRPL
-417 DLDAAAAAPG
+417 DLDRAAAG

-440 NEPILGLGPVPQLMS
+440 NEPILGLGLTPALMS
-455 IAFQL
+455 VAFQL
-460 AEGDVE
+460 AEGEVE
-466 GPIPVPQG
+466 GPISIPQG

-479 VTGIQEPHIPP
+479 VTGIQEPNTPP

-499 DDVIQRKAQE
+499 DDVIQRKAQL
-509 AAQARAA
+509 AAQEKAA
-516 ETAASLRDAD
+516 ETAASLRNAD
-526 DFAGAAEA
+526 DFAAAAEA
-534 AELVV
+534 ADLMI
-539 ETTELITRGSLV
+539 ETTELITRGSPIV
-551 AGLGVSAEVDAVAFS
+551 GLGVSPELDAAAFS
-566 LATGETS
+566 LASGETS

-582 AIVHVM
+582 AIIHVV
-588 ERQEVTDAEL
+588 ERQEVADAEF

-603 TFRDELLS
+603 AFRDELLVE
-611 QRRSRFFSAYMS
+611 RRNRFFSAYMVQAKQ
-623 RAMEQMTI
+623 RMRIDINPEA
-631 EVHEETLLQVTT
+631 LLQVTT

>member
-23 LAFVFFY
+23 VAFIWLY

-37 PSAGVGPTGIVAEVE
+37 PSAGVGPAGIVAEIE

-66 QQLDQLRASAGGAIT
+66 QQLDQFRTSAGGEIT
-81 EDLLRQLGIDQQVLL
+81 ENLLRQLGIDQQILL

-114 VTDAEVRERLLT
+114 VTDEEVRERLLT
-126 LPALQDVNGQFIGE
+126 LPALQDLNGQFIGE
-140 AGYLQLL
+140 AGYRQLL

-153 ITPDEFEEGLRQSL
+153 ITPDEFEEGLREIL
-167 LMERLQTVLTDWIT
+167 LMERLQTLLTDWIT
-181 ISDAELEEEY
+181 ISDAELEEEH

-200 GVVTFSADDYRDEV
+200 GVVTFWADDYRDEV

-222 ALYAQNVGN
+222 ALYAQNVGD
-231 YEVPEKRRL
+231 YEVPEKRRI
-240 RFLVVDTASIAET
+240 RFLVVDTDSIAEALIIT
-253 LTIQPDEI
+253 PGESGDF
-261 EDSYNANIDRYTTP
+261 YNANIDRYTTP

-295 RQQAEAILAQA
+295 RQQGEAILAQA

-313 ELARQHSED
+313 ELARQYSED
-322 EGTAELGG
+322 EATAELGG
-330 DLDFFGRGQMVPEFE
+330 DLDFFDRGQMVPEFE

-352 PGTVSD
+352 PGTLSD
-358 LVQTAYGFH
+358 LVQTAFGFH
-367 IIKVIEK
+367 IIRVVEK
-374 VEEVIQP
+374 VEKVIQP

-390 NQLKYDRSQERGT
+390 NQLKYDRSQARST
-403 RMAQSIAAEVTRPE
+403 ALAQSIAGEVTRPL
-417 DLDAAAAAPG
+417 DLDRAAAG
-427 RGLTVQESGFAAV
+427 RGLTVQESGFAAM
-440 NEPILGLGPVPQLMS
+440 NEPILGLGPVPALMS

-460 AEGDVE
+460 AEGEVE
-466 GPIPVPQG
+466 GPISIPQG

-479 VTGIQEPHIPP
+479 VTGIQEPSTPP

-499 DDVIQRKAQE
+499 DDVIQRKAQL
-509 AAQARAA
+509 AAQEKAT
-516 ETAASLRDAD
+516 ETAASIRDAD
-526 DFAGAAEA
+526 DFAAAAEA
-534 AELVV
+534 ADLTV
-539 ETTELITRGSLV
+539 ETTELITRGSPV
-551 AGLGVSAEVDAVAFS
+551 AGLGVSAELDAAAFS
-566 LATGETS
+566 LASGETS
-573 DPVQVGSTM
+573 GPVQIGSTI

-588 ERQEVTDAEL
+588 ERQEVADAEF

-603 TFRDELLS
+603 TFRDELLLE
-611 QRRSRFFSAYMS
+611 RRNRFFSAYMVQAKQ
-623 RAMEQMTI
+623 RMRIDINPEA
-631 EVHEETLLQVTT
+631 LLQVTT

>member
-23 LAFVFFY
+23 LAFIFFY

-66 QQLDQLRASAGGAIT
+66 QQLDQLRASGGGEIT
-81 EDLLRQLGIDQQVLL
+81 EALLRQLGIDQQVLL
-96 QMIDEQAAL
+96 QLIDEQAAL

-140 AGYLQLL
+140 VGYLQLL

-153 ITPDEFEEGLRQSL
+153 ITPDEFEEDLRQIL
-167 LMERLQTVLTDWIT
+167 LMDRLQTVLTDWIT

-191 RHRNEKVRL
+191 RHRNEKVKL
-200 GVVTFSADDYRDEV
+200 GVVTFWADDYRDEV
-214 EASDEDIA
+214 EAGDEDIA
-222 ALYAQNVGN
+222 ALYTQNMGN
-231 YEVPEKRRL
+231 YEVPEKRRI
-240 RFLVVDTASIAET
+240 RFLVVDTDSIAET
-253 LTIQPDEI
+253 LIISPDES
-261 EDSYNANIDRYTTP
+261 EDFYNANIDRYTTP
-275 GRVRASHILLGLGDK
+275 GRVRASHILLGLGDKDK

-313 ELARQHSED
+313 ELARQYSED

-367 IIKVIEK
+367 IIKVVEK
-374 VEEVIQP
+374 VEEVIRP
-381 LDEVTEAIT
+381 LDEVTELIT
-390 NQLKYDRSQERGT
+390 NQLKYDQSHARSNALAR
-403 RMAQSIAAEVTRPE
+403 SIAAEVTRPL
-417 DLDAAAAAPG
+417 DLDRAAAA
-427 RGLTVQESGFAAV
+427 RGLTVQESGFAAL

-455 IAFQL
+455 VAFQL
-460 AEGDVE
+460 AEGEVE
-466 GPIPVPQG
+466 GPISIPQG
-474 YAFIT
+474 HAFIT
-479 VTGIQEPHIPP
+479 VTGIQEPYIPP
-490 LEDVRDEVQ
+490 LENVRDEVQ
-499 DDVIQRKAQE
+499 DDVIQRKAQV
-509 AAQARAA
+509 AAQEKAA

-551 AGLGVSAEVDAVAFS
+551 GGLGVSPELDAVAFS
-566 LATGETS
+566 LASGETS
-573 DPVQVGSTM
+573 DPVEVGSRM

-588 ERQEVTDAEL
+588 ERQEVTDAEF

-603 TFRDELLS
+603 TFRDELLL
-611 QRRSRFFSAYMS
+611 QRRTRFFSAYMVQAKQ
-623 RAMEQMTI
+623 RMRI
-631 EVHEETLLQVTT
+631 DINPETLLQVTT

>member
-23 LAFVFFY
+23 VAFIWLY

-37 PSAGVGPTGIVAEVE
+37 PSAGVGPTGIVAEIE

-66 QQLDQLRASAGGAIT
+66 QQLDQLRASAGGEIT
-81 EDLLRQLGIDQQVLL
+81 EDLLRQLGIDQQILL
-96 QMIDEQAAL
+96 QMIDEHAAL

-126 LPALQDVNGQFIGE
+126 LPSLQDVNGQFIGE
-140 AGYLQLL
+140 AGYLRLL

-153 ITPDEFEEGLRQSL
+153 ISPDEFEEGLREIL
-167 LMERLQTVLTDWIT
+167 LMDRLRTLLTDWIT

-200 GVVTFSADDYRDEV
+200 GVVTFWADDYRDDV

-222 ALYAQNVGN
+222 VRYAHNLGN
-231 YEVPEKRRL
+231 YEVPEKRRI
-240 RFLVVDTASIAET
+240 RFLVVDTDSIAEA
-253 LTIQPDEI
+253 LIIPPDEI
-261 EDSYNANIDRYTTP
+261 ENSYNANIDRYTTP

-313 ELARQHSED
+313 ELARQYSED
-322 EGTAELGG
+322 EATVELGG
-330 DLDFFGRGQMVPEFE
+330 DLDFFGRGQMLPEFE

-358 LVQTAYGFH
+358 VVQTAIGFH
-367 IIKVIEK
+367 IIKVVEK
-374 VEEVIQP
+374 VEDVIQP
-381 LDEVTEAIT
+381 LDEVNELIT
-390 NQLKYDRSQERGT
+390 NQLKYDRSQARST
-403 RMAQSIAAEVTRPE
+403 ALAQSIAAEVTRPL
-417 DLDAAAAAPG
+417 DLDRAAAA

-440 NEPILGLGPVPQLMS
+440 NEPILGLGPVPALMS
-455 IAFQL
+455 VAFQL
-460 AEGDVE
+460 AEGEVE
-466 GPIPVPQG
+466 GPISIPQG

-479 VTGIQEPHIPP
+479 VTGIQAPFIPP
-490 LEDVRDEVQ
+490 VEDVRDEVQ
-499 DDVIQRKAQE
+499 DDVIQEKAQV
-509 AAQARAA
+509 AAREKAA

-526 DFAGAAEA
+526 DFAVAAEA
-534 AELVV
+534 ADLMV
-539 ETTELITRGSLV
+539 ETTELITRGSPV
-551 AGLGVSAEVDAVAFS
+551 AGLGVSPELDAAAFS
-566 LATGETS
+566 LASGETS
-573 DPVQVGSTM
+573 DPVQVGSTT

-588 ERQEVTDAEL
+588 ERQEVTDAEF

-603 TFRDELLS
+603 TLRDELLLE
-611 QRRSRFFSAYMS
+611 RRNRFFSAYMVQAKQ
-623 RAMEQMTI
+623 RMRI
-631 EVHEETLLQVTT
+631 DINPETLLQVTT

>member
-23 LAFVFFY
+23 VAFVWLY

-37 PSAGVGPTGIVAEVE
+37 PSAGVGPTGIVAEIE
-52 GRQIT
+52 GRPIT

-66 QQLDQLRASAGGAIT
+66 QQLDQFRASAGGEIT
-81 EDLLRQLGIDQQVLL
+81 EDLLRQLGIDQQILL

-114 VTDAEVRERLLT
+114 VTDEEVRERLLT

-140 AGYLQLL
+140 AGYRQLL

-153 ITPDEFEEGLRQSL
+153 ITPDEFEEGLREIL
-167 LMERLQTVLTDWIT
+167 LMDRLQTLLTDWIT
-181 ISDAELEEEY
+181 ISAAELEEEY

-200 GVVTFSADDYRDEV
+200 GVVTLWADDYRDGV

-222 ALYAQNVGN
+222 ALYAQNVGD
-231 YEVPEKRRL
+231 YEVPEKRRI
-240 RFLVVDTASIAET
+240 RFLVVDTASIAEA
-253 LTIQPDEI
+253 LIIAPAES
-261 EDSYNANIDRYTTP
+261 EDFYNANIDRYTTP

-313 ELARQHSED
+313 ELARQYSED
-322 EGTAELGG
+322 EATAELGG
-330 DLDFFGRGQMVPEFE
+330 DLDFFDRGQMVPEFE

-352 PGTVSD
+352 AGTVSD
-358 LVQTAYGFH
+358 LVQTDFGFH
-367 IIKVIEK
+367 IIKVVEK

-381 LDEVTEAIT
+381 LDEVTELIT
-390 NQLKYDRSQERGT
+390 NQLKFDRSQARST
-403 RMAQSIAAEVTRPE
+403 ALAQSIAAEVTRPL
-417 DLDAAAAAPG
+417 DLDRAAAG

-440 NEPILGLGPVPQLMS
+440 NEPILGLGLAPALMS
-455 IAFQL
+455 VAFQL
-460 AEGDVE
+460 AEGEVE
-466 GPIPVPQG
+466 GPISIPQG

-479 VTGIQEPHIPP
+479 VTGIQEPNTPP

-499 DDVIQRKAQE
+499 DDVIQRKAQL
-509 AAQARAA
+509 AAQEKAA

-526 DFAGAAEA
+526 DFAAAAEA
-534 AELVV
+534 ADLMI
-539 ETTELITRGSLV
+539 ETTELITRGSPIV
-551 AGLGVSAEVDAVAFS
+551 GLGVSPELDAAAFS
-566 LATGETS
+566 LASGETS

-588 ERQEVTDAEL
+588 EWQEVADAEF

-603 TFRDELLS
+603 AFRDELLLE
-611 QRRSRFFSAYMS
+611 RRNRFFSAYMVQAKQ
-623 RAMEQMTI
+623 RMRIDINPEA
-631 EVHEETLLQVTT
+631 LLQVTT

>member
-23 LAFVFFY
+23 VAFIWLY
-30 IPAFVDD
+30 IPAFVDA
-37 PSAGVGPTGIVAEVE
+37 PSAGVGPTGIVAEIE

-66 QQLDQLRASAGGAIT
+66 QQLDQLRASSGGEIT
-81 EDLLRQLGIDQQVLL
+81 VDLLRQLGIDRQILL
-96 QMIDEQAAL
+96 QMINEQATL
-105 AEASRLGLS
+105 AEAGRLGLS

-126 LPALQDVNGQFIGE
+126 LPGLQDVNGQFIGE
-140 AGYLQLL
+140 AGYRQRL
-147 RVQNPP
+147 RLQNPP
-153 ITPDEFEEGLRQSL
+153 ITPDEFEEDLRQSL
-167 LMERLQTVLTDWIT
+167 LMDRLQTVLTDWIT

-191 RHRNEKVRL
+191 RRRNEKVKL

-222 ALYAQNVGN
+222 TLYARNAGD
-231 YEVPEKRRL
+231 YEVPEKRRI
-240 RFLVVDTASIAET
+240 RFLVVDVDSIAEA
-253 LTIQPDEI
+253 LTIPPDEI
-261 EDSYNANIDRYTTP
+261 ENSYNANIDRYSTP
-275 GRVRASHILLGLGDK
+275 GRVRASHILLGLGGK

-295 RQQAEAILAQA
+295 RQQGEAILAQA
-306 KAGADFA
+306 RAGADFA
-313 ELARQHSED
+313 ELARQYSED

-358 LVQTAYGFH
+358 LVQTAIGFH
-367 IIKVIEK
+367 IIKVVEK

-381 LDEVTEAIT
+381 LDEVTELIT
-390 NQLKYDRSQERGT
+390 NQLKYDRSQARGT
-403 RMAQSIAAEVTRPE
+403 ALAQSIAAEVTRPP
-417 DLDAAAAAPG
+417 DLDRAAAV
-427 RGLTVQESGFAAV
+427 RGLTVQESEFAAV
-440 NEPILGLGPVPQLMS
+440 NEPILGLGPVPALMS
-455 IAFQL
+455 VAFQL
-460 AEGDVE
+460 AEGEVE
-466 GPIPVPQG
+466 GLIRIPQG

-479 VTGIQEPHIPP
+479 VTGIQEPYIPP

-509 AAQARAA
+509 AAREKAA
-516 ETAASLRDAD
+516 ETAASLQDAD

-551 AGLGVSAEVDAVAFS
+551 AGLGVSPELDAVAFS
-566 LATGETS
+566 LASGETS
-573 DPVQVGSTM
+573 DPVQVDSTM

-588 ERQEVTDAEL
+588 ERQEVTDVEL

-611 QRRSRFFSAYMS
+611 QRRNRFFGAYMS
-623 RAMEQMTI
+623 RAMERMTI
-631 EVHEETLLQVTT
+631 EEFPETFLQVTT